1 MKKPLIG
8 ITTGNQLITEGILC
22 GTVRAGVSCDYIQA
36 VCAVGGIPILLPVIT
51 DEQSIVIMLSY
62 IDGLILSGG
71 GDIDPGLYQEEPQL
85 GLGNVS
91 PERDLFE
98 ITASKYCIQ
107 QGKPVLG
114 ICRGIQIINVA
125 FGGTLYQD
133 ILQQKNDYCLQHN
146 QTSPKYVATHTV
158 NIEKG
163 SKLHQLIQKNSI
175 RTNSFH
181 HQAIKHI
188 APGFIVNSFT
198 QDGII
203 EGLESQT
210 SEFVLGVQWHPEMM
224 ALNHPNMLSIF
235 NGLIQACQLHSLSAL
250 N

>member
-1 MKKPLIG
+1 MRKPIIG
-8 ITTGNQLITEGILC
+8 ITTGNQIITEGVLC
-22 GTVRAGVSCDYIQA
+22 GTARAGVSSDYIQA
-36 VCAVGGIPILLPVIT
+36 VCAIGGIPILLPVVT
-51 DEQSIVIMLSY
+51 DMQSITIMLNY

-71 GDIDPGLYQEEPQL
+71 GDVDPGLYLEEPHP
-85 GLGNVS
+85 GLGKVS
-91 PERDLFE
+91 PERDNFE
-98 ITASKYCIQ
+98 IAATKYCIENN
-107 QGKPVLG
+107 KPVLG

-125 FGGTLYQD
+125 FGGSLYQD
-133 ILQQKNDYCLQHN
+133 IFQQKTEYCLQHN

-163 SKLHQLIQKNSI
+163 SKLHQLLQKCSI

-203 EGLESQT
+203 EGLEKQGP
-210 SEFVLGVQWHPEMM
+210 EYVIGVQWHPEMM
-224 ALNHPNMLSIF
+224 VLNHPDMLTIF
-235 NGLIQACQLHSLSAL
+235 DGLIQACQQHSP
-250 N
+250 